1 MLQSY
6 EAIFDHGTI
15 RWLGDKPQVETAR
28 VIVTMLAPMD
38 STQPKTRHKP
48 SSRIAGQGKVIG
60 NLLEPVIPASDW
72 TVLG

>member
-15 RWLGDKPQVETAR
+15 RWLGDKPTIETAH
-28 VIVTMLAPMD
+28 VIVTMLAPLD
-38 STQPKTRHKP
+38 AAQPKARHTP
-48 SSRIAGQGKVIG
+48 SARIAGQGKIIG

-72 TVLG
+72 TVLE

>member
-6 EAIFDHGTI
+6 EAIFDQGTI

-38 STQPKTRHKP
+38 STQPKTRHKA
-48 SSRIAGQGKVIG
+48 SARIAGQGKIIG
-60 NLLEPVIPASDW
+60 DLLEPVIPASDW